1 MTVLVRNQSGPHA
14 RRCFSARF
22 AGLLAFALAWFAITP
37 ASRAVVLQD
46 YFTNRETITTL
57 TGQIEDNNT
66 NATVEVGEPK
76 HGGKTGG
83 HSMWISWVA
92 PSNCVVKFKTEASQF
107 DTLLAAY
114 RFASTN
120 DTTLD
125 KLQLVAGADDSEGF
139 ERETEIEF
147 GATAG
152 QRYEIAVDGY
162 FGAQGLIEL
171 QWEAEVISVAPP
183 VLVSTPADRSAN
195 LGDPVQLIVNLTNIG
210 SAELKWY
217 FNGNEL
223 TPNVTTTNLLISSLQ
238 VTNVGRYKLRVRI
251 DGQNYY
257 LPPTEVQINTDGATN
272 TLAQGK
278 LLDAPGSP
286 LLGGDGGSSFAFR
299 FPVAGGGGGPLTGVV
314 RGYNGSQIFNTTYA
328 VVDTNEPPHCGISNG
343 PSYWLIYQPPT
354 NGTITLD
361 TIGSTYDT
369 VVEAYTYNGVLTGYQ
384 DLISIACDNDSV
396 GSSGAARVQ
405 FPVVKSRQYVV
416 AVEGVNGATG
426 TAWLNYSL
434 NTNQL
439 PSAPTLLS
447 QPTTIVASPGTNV
460 TLAPSVAGAPPLR
473 FSWKKNTTPMA
484 GVTTPS
490 IFLANVTTND
500 SADYVVTVTNDLGTL
515 TATLPLLVM
524 IPSPQCSLK
533 LVSNYL
539 QLTFGTVTG
548 LRYTVEEAPEITGA
562 WQPWPDFYI
571 GDGQPVIL
579 NIPGGG
585 TKFYRVRVQ

>member
-1 MTVLVRNQSGPHA
+1 MTVVVRNQSGPHA

-37 ASRAVVLQD
+37 ALRAVVFQD
-46 YFTNRETITTL
+46 YFTNREIVTTL
-57 TGQIEDNNT
+57 TGQIEGDNT
-66 NATVEVGEPK
+66 NATIEVGEPK

-92 PSNCVVKFKTEASQF
+92 PSNCVVKFKTETSQF

-114 RFASTN
+114 RFNSTN

-139 ERETEIEF
+139 EHETEIEF

-152 QRYEIAVDGY
+152 ERYEIAVDGY

-171 QWEAEVISVAPP
+171 QWESEVINVAPP
-183 VLVSTPADRSAN
+183 VLVSTPADRSAK
-195 LGDPVQLIVNLTNIG
+195 LGDPVLLLVNLTNIG
-210 SAELKWY
+210 SAQLKWY
-217 FNGNEL
+217 FNGSEL
-223 TPNVTTTNLLISSLQ
+223 TPNVTTTNLLVSSLQ
-238 VTNVGRYKLRVRI
+238 VTNVGRYKLRVRV
-251 DGQNYY
+251 DGKDYY
-257 LPPTEVQINTDGATN
+257 LPPTEVQINTDGVTN

-286 LLGGDGGSSFAFR
+286 LLGGDGGSSFALQFN
-299 FPVAGGGGGPLTGVV
+299 PKGGGRGSSFGVV

-361 TIGSTYDT
+361 TIGSGYDT
-369 VVEAYTYNGVLTGYQ
+369 VIEAYTYNGALNGYQ

-396 GSSGAARVQ
+396 APHGAARIQ

-416 AVEGVNGATG
+416 AVEGVTNGRG

-439 PSAPTLLS
+439 PAPPTLLS
-447 QPTTIVASPGTNV
+447 QPVTIVALPGTNV

-473 FSWKKNTTPMA
+473 FSWKKNTTPMPGITA
-484 GVTTPS
+484 PALFLPGVTT
-490 IFLANVTTND
+490 TD

-515 TATLPLLVM
+515 TATQALHVVIL
-524 IPSPQCSLK
+524 PQCSLK
-533 LVSNYL
+533 TVSNYL
-539 QLTFGTVTG
+539 QLTFGTVSG
-548 LRYTVEEAPEITGA
+548 MRYTVEEAPAITGP

-579 NIPGGG
+579 NVPGGG